1 METHPPI
8 QADPPQEKTPR
19 AAGPQIAVVVGG
31 VFGAVVGSYCGW
43 LLVVP
48 LALAFGVGW
57 VLTKVSAGPAAFR
70 IALALVAA
78 QALYLTADIVLGGEW
93 LRDAAHILALV
104 AGFIW
109 LWLLPGIGPVL
120 LLGLYEVATGVLF
133 AIAYGSAQTGSWQH
147 KALVA
152 QLCLRGATILFLV
165 SGYVKARKGRSIRP
179 KFDGELLG
187 L

>member
-1 METHPPI
+1 METQTPI
-8 QADPPQEKTPR
+8 QADPPQQKTPR
-19 AAGPQIAVVVGG
+19 PAGRQIAVAVAA
-31 VFGAVVGSYCGW
+31 VFGSAVGYYCGW

-57 VLTKVSAGPAAFR
+57 VLTKVPAAPAAFR

-78 QALYLTADIVLGGEW
+78 QALYLTVDIVLGGEW

-104 AGFIW
+104 AGFAW
-109 LWLLPGIGPVL
+109 LWVRPGIGPVI
-120 LLGLYEVATGVLF
+120 LLGLYEVATGVLI

-152 QLCLRGATILFLV
+152 QICLRGTAVLFLV
-165 SGYVKARKGRSIRP
+165 SGYVKARKGQGGP
-179 KFDGELLG
+179 TA
-187 L
+187 